1 MKFTPHYSDNP
12 SKLSRPFSANQ
23 SDCGGAIVLVAKKP
37 QYLSYPVTKE
47 WIADVR
53 TELAKGKRGMQE
65 RMREYIVSKGI
76 ECSSG
81 KLSDILGG
89 KVETSEIVGPVHE
102 FLKWPEPMPPT
113 ASRDAGELA
122 HIFKR
127 LTPEQRIKLAD
138 GTLEI
143 GELSGEQAR
152 DLLAQLFPPKR
163 Q

>member
-1 MKFTPHYSDNP
+1 M
-12 SKLSRPFSANQ
+12 
-23 SDCGGAIVLVAKKP
+23 VAKK
-37 QYLSYPVTKE
+37 QTHLSYPVTKD

-53 TELAKGKRGMQE
+53 AELAKRKRGAQE
-65 RMREYIVSKGI
+65 RMREHIESRGI

-102 FLKWPEPMPPT
+102 FLEWPEPMPPT

-127 LTPEQRIKLAD
+127 LTPEQRESLSKGL
-138 GTLEI
+138 LKVE
-143 GELSGEQAR
+143 ELSGDAAR
-152 DLLAQLFPPKR
+152 DLLARLFPPKR